1 MRGYFTA
8 SPDALSIHSACKVAA
23 LAALPH
29 ATRASIKTAA
39 SLGLL
44 ATSDGTDNSITVA
57 TRMNVMESS
66 RAARR
71 RRSVS
76 DSSSRLSLASLILSL
91 ASQMRSSALVM
102 GSPVSNGAMLSRAA
116 RACSSGWTP
125 SVSAHPCLFQRA
137 TVVKC
142 TGYPAAVI
150 ARATLRALGL
160 FWFCQTDF
168 ANAGVAVGRD
178 RFISSSIATSWY
190 GQTEMD
196 NP

>member
-1 MRGYFTA
+1 MPRERQ
-8 SPDALSIHSACKVAA
+8 SRQQRHSVC
-23 LAALPH
+23 LLP
-29 ATRASIKTAA
+29 AMVLI
-39 SLGLL
+39 
-44 ATSDGTDNSITVA
+44 V
-57 TRMNVMESS
+57 
-66 RAARR
+66 
-71 RRSVS
+71 RSAS
-76 DSSSRLSLASLILSL
+76 DSPSKLSLARLVT
-91 ASQMRSSALVM
+91 SSALVI

-168 ANAGVAVGRD
+168 ANAGVALGRD
-178 RFISSSIATSWY
+178 RSICIPRGRASVGRTSRPIALAVLKLIADSQVNCAATSVC
-190 GQTEMD
+190 Q
-196 NP
+196 